1 MPKND
6 DVKIATELY
15 EKLPEHEKKTCRRTD
30 KRNSST
36 AACHINGIRR

>member
-15 EKLPEHEKKTCRRTD
+15 EKLPEHEKKTRRRTD
-30 KRNSST
+30 KCDSGT
-36 AACHINGIRR
+36 AACHIDGIRR

>member
-1 MPKND
+1 MTKND

-30 KRNSST
+30 KCDSGAT
-36 AACHINGIRR
+36 ACYINGIRR